1 MDRTSSTCSATSGWT
16 PSPSPAPGTCHRPRL
31 LPRGDRAARELAVV
45 AGLAERSRFVLGS
58 LDEALSLLGR
68 SRFDLVYVS
77 LGALCWLP
85 SASRWA
91 EQAAGLLRPG
101 GRLFLHDSHPFAQSC
116 GGQELLPDRSY
127 FEEAE
132 PVAETSEQ
140 TYTDAERPLTATLS
154 YSWNHSLGEIV
165 GALLAE
171 GLALEAL
178 IEHDWTSYPRL
189 ASMRRVADQR
199 YVLPEG
205 HPRLPLSFTVLAR
218 RPR

>member
-1 MDRTSSTCSATSGWT
+1 MTSRAGWRASAAREDELALFGSVDGQDVVHLQCHFGMDTLCPR
-16 PSPSPAPGTCHRPRL
+16 PRRGTRHRPRL
-31 LPRGDRAARELAVV
+31 LPRGDRDGRASSPSSPASPSARASCS
-45 AGLAERSRFVLGS
+45 GG

-154 YSWNHSLGEIV
+154 YC
-165 GALLAE
+165 
-171 GLALEAL
+171 
-178 IEHDWTSYPRL
+178 
-189 ASMRRVADQR
+189 
-199 YVLPEG
+199 
-205 HPRLPLSFTVLAR
+205 
-218 RPR
+218 